1 MLMNNWRGIS
11 IFPSIPFLMLSP
23 SLLIIFLP
31 CYPPPLSPSLLSL
44 SLSLHPLTFKNF
56 FFPYTFGFSP
66 SASNIHKFADF
77 FLILLTPSSFF
88 HYSLIFFFCT
98 LQPVPFILSNT
109 HLNLSLNA
117 IHKKLN
123 VHVTLYPSV

>member
-11 IFPSIPFLMLSP
+11 IFPSIPLLMLSP

-31 CYPPPLSPSLLSL
+31 CYPPLSPSLL

-56 FFPYTFGFSP
+56 FFHYTFGFSP
-66 SASNIHKFADF
+66 SASNIHKLTDF

-88 HYSLIFFFCT
+88 HYPLIIFFCT